1 MKKIH
6 LDLQA
11 LRVESF
17 TTAAARPDPR
27 GTVRGAGASFYA
39 TGCIQCGTAARMTC
53 YAGCPTGV
61 DAG

>member
-1 MKKIH
+1 MKKIR

-17 TTAAARPDPR
+17 TPAAVPPAR

-39 TGCIQCGTAARMTC
+39 TGCIQCGTQARMTC
-53 YAGCPTGV
+53 YNGCGTTGV
-61 DAG
+61 AE